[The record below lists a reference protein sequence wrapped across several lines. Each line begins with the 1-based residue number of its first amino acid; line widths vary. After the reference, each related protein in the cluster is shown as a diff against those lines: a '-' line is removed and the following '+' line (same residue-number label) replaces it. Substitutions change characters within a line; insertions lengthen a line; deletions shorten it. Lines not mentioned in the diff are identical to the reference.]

1 MFHFTQPTLVQSYSI
16 PEIMK
21 GGDVMIKSETGSGKT
36 LSYLIPIV
44 QRLQGLEKRIDRSDG
59 AYAIILVP
67 TRELCVQIEETI
79 KKLLLPFFWIV
90 PTVICGGQKRK
101 SEKSRLR
108 KGANITISTP
118 DRFLDHALHTTSL
131 SLEHVQI
138 LVLDEADRLLD
149 MGFDQQLQDILTLL
163 KKQATQSIQTLLSL
177 LHSVLKFNSLL
188 LYLYI
193 LMLSL
198 MLISYRVVLYL
209 SL

>member
-101 SEKSRLR
+101 SEKSR
-108 KGANITISTP
+108 N
-118 DRFLDHALHTTSL
+118 
-131 SLEHVQI
+131 
-138 LVLDEADRLLD
+138 ADIHRR
-149 MGFDQQLQDILTLL
+149 I
-163 KKQATQSIQTLLSL
+163 
-177 LHSVLKFNSLL
+177 
-188 LYLYI
+188 
-193 LMLSL
+193 
-198 MLISYRVVLYL
+198 
-209 SL
+209 